1 MDDSRNCMGS
11 VSIVINGNAILQNK
25 EFIISITV
33 LFCLDRNSLRNKFD
47 NFKFTTY
54 YRILGGV

>member
-1 MDDSRNCMGS
+1 MGS

-33 LFCLDRNSLRNKFD
+33 LFCLDRNSHRNKFG
-47 NFKFTTY
+47 NFKFIS